1 MTYNDYDWSIV
12 PLEPVPLTMGHIN
25 LLNLARHQADNT
37 LIILRHHNSTASP
50 KHLWTQ
56 AQSQEMIERWCASQV
71 YVPALKFVQPDA
83 QSSNSDCIELIKSNT
98 SGKKVLL
105 TSSLSE
111 CDKFNEYQQNGI
123 DCRFVTP
130 AKDKAGAIIDSST
143 VQHAFLGEPSLINL
157 QRELKQCLDLGILH
171 YSTYQWLWRYA
182 LNMQQNTNT
191 SIAS

>member
-83 QSSNSDCIELIKSNT
+83 QSSNSDCIELIQSNT

-105 TSSLSE
+105 TSSLSA
-111 CDKFNEYQQNGI
+111 CGKFSEYQQNGI

-130 AKDKAGAIIDSST
+130 AKDKSRRN
-143 VQHAFLGEPSLINL
+143 HRL
-157 QRELKQCLDLGILH
+157 
-171 YSTYQWLWRYA
+171 
-182 LNMQQNTNT
+182 LN
-191 SIAS
+191 SIARFFR